1 MPIKNIKT
9 LFSNLLNAFK
19 VRSINVK
26 NVAIIKLFVR
36 LLLSKKSV
44 CIVRENEQLLMRIY
58 NK

>member
-9 LFSNLLNAFK
+9 LLSNLLNAFK
-19 VRSINVK
+19 VRSINIK